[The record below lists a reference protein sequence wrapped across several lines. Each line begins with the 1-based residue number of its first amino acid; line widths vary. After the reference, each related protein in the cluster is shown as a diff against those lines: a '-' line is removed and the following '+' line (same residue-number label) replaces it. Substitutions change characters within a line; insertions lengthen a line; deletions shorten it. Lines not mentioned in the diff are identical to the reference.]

1 MLNSAARS
9 ARHRA
14 TLGALAVLLCAGAPA
29 CSSGSGEKAE
39 PAPAVS
45 TVGPT
50 ARAGEAMATLAKL
63 PAKLGADGT
72 SLVVGKDSAP
82 HTVKVMEDP
91 RCPYCAKFE
100 TAAGPKLAELAADG
114 QIRIEYTIASFLDAN
129 LGGSGSA
136 NAARALR
143 ASLDAGKFPEYHAA
157 LYASQP
163 KESVDGFTP
172 AFLLAVADKV
182 PGLRGAAF
190 DKAVSSGAHA
200 DWSARAEKAFE
211 TSGARGTPTVLLDG
225 KPVGPDDALYEAGAF
240 TAALKERGIG

>member
-1 MLNSAARS
+1 MLNRS
-9 ARHRA
+9 TRRRT
-14 TLGALAVLLCAGAPA
+14 TLGALAVLLCTGAAA

-39 PAPAVS
+39 PAPTVS

-50 ARAGEAMATLAKL
+50 ARAGQAMATLATL
-63 PAKLGADGT
+63 PAKLGADGV

-82 HTVKVMEDP
+82 HTVKVLEDP

-100 TAAGPKLAELAADG
+100 TAAGPKLAELTADG
-114 QIRIEYTIASFLDAN
+114 KIKIEYTIASFLDAN

-143 ASLDAGKFPEYHAA
+143 ASVDAGKFPQFHAA

-172 AFLLAVADKV
+172 AFLLTVADQV

-190 DKAVSSGAHA
+190 DKAVGSGAHA

-225 KPVGPDDALYEAGAF
+225 RPLGPDDALYEAGAF
-240 TAALKERGIG
+240 TKALKERGIG